1 MTSES
6 GNNDIIIGGYMP
18 EIQRVCL
25 AAEFG
30 AAKKLTELIDA
41 GADVDEAD
49 QVGKTA
55 LWIACRNGEYE
66 LARILMER
74 GADINRSTE
83 SLGISIFLTACGS
96 TDAHVEIVRMLLARG
111 ADVNQTDS
119 KGCTPLMRAV
129 LGTNVK
135 LIKLLLQHG
144 AAKDATYENG
154 LIPAGTTAADLN
166 RIRGGPMV
174 EKSALASSR
183 TRTHPRETAR
193 RRTPSAAPHTPDRV
207 RLIATLLRCRIP
219 AQLLRCLSSR
229 LERCSRLELRS
240 KENSRRAP
248 RA

>member
-1 MTSES
+1 MTSEG
-6 GNNDIIIGGYMP
+6 GNNEIILGGYMP

-30 AAKKLTELIDA
+30 AAKKLNELIDA
-41 GADVDEAD
+41 GADIDESD
-49 QVGKTA
+49 EVGKTA

-66 LARILMER
+66 LARILIER
-74 GADINRSTE
+74 GADINRSTK

-96 TDAHVEIVRMLLARG
+96 TDAHVEIVRMLLTRG
-111 ADVNQTDS
+111 ADVNQNKDS

-144 AAKDATYENG
+144 ADKDATYENG

-174 EKSALASSR
+174 QKSALG
-183 TRTHPRETAR
+183 TAR
-193 RRTPSAAPHTPDRV
+193 PWILHFFLHTRARSMLSAALHGRPTDRSCFDV
-207 RLIATLLRCRIP
+207 AIRAVAPL
-219 AQLLRCLSSR
+219 
-229 LERCSRLELRS
+229 LELS
-240 KENSRRAP
+240 A
-248 RA
+248 